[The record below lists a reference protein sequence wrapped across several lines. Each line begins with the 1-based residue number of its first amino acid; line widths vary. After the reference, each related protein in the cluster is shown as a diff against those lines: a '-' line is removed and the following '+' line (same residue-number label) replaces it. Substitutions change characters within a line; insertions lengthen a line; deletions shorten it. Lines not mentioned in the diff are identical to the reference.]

1 MTGLPAP
8 KVGGG
13 TQVAAPRILS
23 MPLNDPAISHNLID
37 TMGRDLFKVFFREF
51 ALLGG
56 AGASRPAFNKI
67 IFIKVLGVFLY
78 YALDNALSTP
88 KARLIESKS
97 IQIDCDVFHTLRPC
111 TGQE

>member
-1 MTGLPAP
+1 MVRG
-8 KVGGG
+8 
-13 TQVAAPRILS
+13 
-23 MPLNDPAISHNLID
+23 
-37 TMGRDLFKVFFREF
+37 LFKYFLGGI

-56 AGASRPAFNKI
+56 ARASRPAFNKI
-67 IFIKVLGVFLY
+67 IFIKGFGVFLY
-78 YALDNALSTP
+78 YSLDNALSTP